1 MEVRRCAM
9 EVLQTRCPMEASRSG
24 RPPTRQAG
32 PPRYLHRTAGSQR
45 FLKAG
50 HHMLPESSV
59 LIVAASIPAALPG
72 VRRTA
77 RYFPPNRRRI
87 ESVQTVADIARTL
100 SAAGLSNVRH
110 QKRCRDVGY
119 ADSDRRYG
127 RLVAAAAWKA
137 WACGPRRS
145 MNVSAAAGH
154 PEQSVL
160 SPGSDCTQSPRASA
174 GINLSTNC
182 GEP

>member
-1 MEVRRCAM
+1 M

-50 HHMLPESSV
+50 HHMLPESPV

-77 RYFPPNRRRI
+77 RYFPR
-87 ESVQTVADIARTL
+87 TVVGSSRSRPSRT
-100 SAAGLSNVRH
+100 
-110 QKRCRDVGY
+110 
-119 ADSDRRYG
+119 
-127 RLVAAAAWKA
+127 
-137 WACGPRRS
+137 
-145 MNVSAAAGH
+145 
-154 PEQSVL
+154 
-160 SPGSDCTQSPRASA
+160 SPGRCQPQGSAMCVIRSGAATWATQTATGDTGDSSRRQLGRRGRVARGA
-174 GINLSTNC
+174 A
-182 GEP
+182 

>member
-77 RYFPPNRRRI
+77 RYFPR
-87 ESVQTVADIARTL
+87 TVVGSSRSRPSRT
-100 SAAGLSNVRH
+100 
-110 QKRCRDVGY
+110 
-119 ADSDRRYG
+119 
-127 RLVAAAAWKA
+127 
-137 WACGPRRS
+137 
-145 MNVSAAAGH
+145 
-154 PEQSVL
+154 
-160 SPGSDCTQSPRASA
+160 SPGRCQPQ
-174 GINLSTNC
+174 G
-182 GEP
+182 